1 MHESNQFQFL
11 NEIRL
16 ENIEQILMVYH
27 YNWKSYPSIY
37 FDDFKLN
44 AYFDEMN
51 KFEA

>member
-1 MHESNQFQFL
+1 MHESNQFLFL

-16 ENIEQILMVYH
+16 ENIEKILIVYH
-27 YNWKSYPSIY
+27 YNWKSYPSI
-37 FDDFKLN
+37 DFKLN